1 MAPVVRRQVDATGLV
16 IGREDDAGDVGD
28 RVLVTVLFIDA
39 ENIGRR
45 CRVSLE
51 VVIECEA
58 IGLAE
63 VSDLAYAQDDGL

>member
-1 MAPVVRRQVDATGLV
+1 MIGCDQEAEHIEHVMLAQMLLVDAQH
-16 IGREDDAGDVGD
+16 
-28 RVLVTVLFIDA
+28 
-39 ENIGRR
+39 IGRR